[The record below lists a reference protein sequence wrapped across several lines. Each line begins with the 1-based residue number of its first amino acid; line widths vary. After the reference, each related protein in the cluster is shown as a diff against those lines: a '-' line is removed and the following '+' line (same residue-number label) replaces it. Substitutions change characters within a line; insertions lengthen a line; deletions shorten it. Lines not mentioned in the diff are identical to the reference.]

1 MKEARSKRIHT
12 MWLHLREAQ
21 KWVKEIHIM
30 TSQDNSYY
38 IVITFGE
45 MGDLYVCVCVYVSD
59 SATLWTVAHQAP
71 LSMGFSRQEYWS
83 RLLCPPPGDLP
94 NPGMKPV
101 LLCLLHWQVGSLP
114 LMPPGKPKHIYIYI
128 YIYIYNIMEYIWTII
143 QPQKRMKSGYLWQH
157 GWTTS
162 KAYAKW
168 CKSEKDKYH
177 MISLLCGTWKT
188 KNTKLINTDWQFRG
202 WRKKW

>member
-1 MKEARSKRIHT
+1 
-12 MWLHLREAQ
+12 
-21 KWVKEIHIM
+21 M

-45 MGDLYVCVCVYVSD
+45 IGDLYVCVCVCVCVYVSD
-59 SATLWTVAHQAP
+59 SATLWTVAHKAP

-128 YIYIYNIMEYIWTII
+128 I
-143 QPQKRMKSGYLWQH
+143 
-157 GWTTS
+157 
-162 KAYAKW
+162 
-168 CKSEKDKYH
+168 
-177 MISLLCGTWKT
+177 
-188 KNTKLINTDWQFRG
+188 
-202 WRKKW
+202 